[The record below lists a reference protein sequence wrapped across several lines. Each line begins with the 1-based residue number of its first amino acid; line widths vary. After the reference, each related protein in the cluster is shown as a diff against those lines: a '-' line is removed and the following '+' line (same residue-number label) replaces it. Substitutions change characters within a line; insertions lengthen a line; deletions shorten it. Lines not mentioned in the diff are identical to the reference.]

1 VDFKRKNM
9 FNLSISELEKYIQD
23 DLPYFD
29 LTTSLQNCND
39 SHAQIEV
46 YTREDIIVSCSEEA
60 AKIAELLNCKV
71 EFFVKSKTKLEKG
84 STILKFSG
92 LYEDIHKAWRL
103 TQILLEYSCKI
114 STYSYE
120 MNKKLKEKNPDCE
133 LLTTRKTF
141 PFSKRFCI
149 KAAICG
155 GAMPHRLN
163 LSETILF
170 FDGHRI
176 LYKNSDEFYE
186 DLKRIK
192 RKIPEKK
199 LNVES
204 DNLKDC
210 KNLMNIGVDVIQ
222 LDKIDFEELEKI
234 IEYKNE
240 NYPFVKILVA
250 GGINLTN
257 IEKYASYKI
266 DGVVTS
272 SVYNCGMANIS
283 SRLELN

>member
-1 VDFKRKNM
+1 M
-9 FNLSISELEKYIQD
+9 FNLSTFELEKYIQD

-29 LTTSLQNCND
+29 LTTSLQNCNNVL
-39 SHAQIEV
+39 AQIEV

-71 EFFVKSKTKLEKG
+71 DFFVKSKNKLEKG
-84 STILKFSG
+84 STILRFSG

-114 STYSYE
+114 STYAYQ
-120 MNKKLKEKNPDCE
+120 MKEKIEKINPSCE

-149 KAAICG
+149 KAAFCG

-163 LSETILF
+163 LSETVLF
-170 FDGHRI
+170 FEGHRI
-176 LYKNSDEFYE
+176 LYKNNEEFYE
-186 DLKRIK
+186 DLKKIK
-192 RKIPEKK
+192 TKIPEKK

-204 DNLKDC
+204 ESFEDSI
-210 KNLMNIGVDVIQ
+210 NLMKIGVDVIQ

-234 IEYKNE
+234 ITYKNE
-240 NYPFVKILVA
+240 NFSNVKILVA

-283 SRLELN
+283 SKLKII

>member
-1 VDFKRKNM
+1 M

-155 GAMPHRLN
+155 EAMPHRLN

-204 DNLKDC
+204 NNLQDSI
-210 KNLMNIGVDVIQ
+210 NLMKIGVDVIQ

>member
-1 VDFKRKNM
+1 M

-29 LTTSLQNCND
+29 LTTSLQNVNNKK
-39 SHAQIEV
+39 AQIEV

-60 AKIAELLNCKV
+60 AKIAELLDCEV
-71 EFFVKSKTKLEKG
+71 ESFEKSKTKIQKG
-84 STILKFSG
+84 NTILRFSG
-92 LYEDIHKAWRL
+92 DYENIHKAWRL

-114 STYSYE
+114 STYSYQ
-120 MNKKLKEKNPDCE
+120 MKEKIEKTNPTCE

-155 GAMPHRLN
+155 GVMPHRLN
-163 LSETILF
+163 LSESVLF
-170 FDGHRI
+170 FEGHRI
-176 LYKNSDEFYE
+176 LYKNYEEFYE

-192 RKIPEKK
+192 TKIPEKK

-204 DNLKDC
+204 DNLEDC
-210 KNLMNIGVDVIQ
+210 IELMKIGVDVLQ
-222 LDKIDFEELEKI
+222 LDKVDFKELEEI
-234 IEYKNE
+234 INYKNE
-240 NYPFVKILVA
+240 NFPNVKILVA
-250 GGINLTN
+250 GGINLSN
-257 IEKYASYKI
+257 VELFASFKI

-283 SRLELN
+283 SRLKII

>member
-1 VDFKRKNM
+1 M
-9 FNLSISELEKYIQD
+9 FNLSIQELEKYIQD

-29 LTTSLQNCND
+29 LTTSLQNCNNAI
-39 SHAQIEV
+39 AQIEV
-46 YTREDIIVSCSEEA
+46 FTREEIIVSCSEEA

-71 EFFVKSKTKLEKG
+71 DFFVKSKNKVEKDG
-84 STILKFSG
+84 TILKFSG

-114 STYSYE
+114 STYSYQ
-120 MNKKLKEKNPDCE
+120 MKEKIEKINPFCE

-149 KAAICG
+149 KASFCG

-163 LSETILF
+163 LSETVLF
-170 FDGHRI
+170 FEGHRI
-176 LYKNSDEFYE
+176 LYKNNEEFYE

-192 RKIPEKK
+192 TKIPEKK

-204 DNLKDC
+204 ESFEDSI
-210 KNLMNIGVDVIQ
+210 NLMKTGVDVIQ

-234 IEYKNE
+234 IIYKNE
-240 NYPFVKILVA
+240 NFPNVKILVA

-272 SVYNCGMANIS
+272 SVYTCGMANIS
-283 SRLELN
+283 SRLKII

>member
-1 VDFKRKNM
+1 M
-9 FNLSISELEKYIQD
+9 FNLSTFELEKYIQD

-29 LTTSLQNCND
+29 LTTSLQNCNNVL
-39 SHAQIEV
+39 AQIEV

-71 EFFVKSKTKLEKG
+71 DFFVKSKNKLEKG
-84 STILKFSG
+84 STILRFSG

-114 STYSYE
+114 STYAHE
-120 MNKKLKEKNPDCE
+120 MKEKIEKINPSCE

-149 KAAICG
+149 KAAFCG

-163 LSETILF
+163 LSETVLF
-170 FDGHRI
+170 FEGHRI
-176 LYKNSDEFYE
+176 LYKNNEEFYE

-192 RKIPEKK
+192 TKIPEKK

-204 DNLKDC
+204 ESFEDSI
-210 KNLMNIGVDVIQ
+210 NLMKIGVDVIQ

-234 IEYKNE
+234 ITYKNE
-240 NYPFVKILVA
+240 NYPNIKILVA

>member
-1 VDFKRKNM
+1 M

-155 GAMPHRLN
+155 GAIPHRLN

-204 DNLKDC
+204 DNLEDC

-222 LDKIDFEELEKI
+222 LDKIDFEELKKI
-234 IEYKNE
+234 IEYKDKNF
-240 NYPFVKILVA
+240 PFVKILVA

>member
-1 VDFKRKNM
+1 M

-204 DNLKDC
+204 DNLEDC

-250 GGINLTN
+250 GGINLSN

-283 SRLELN
+283 SKLEII

>member
-1 VDFKRKNM
+1 M
-9 FNLSISELEKYIQD
+9 FNLSINELEKYIQD

-29 LTTSLQNCND
+29 LTTSLQNCNNAI
-39 SHAQIEV
+39 AQIEV
-46 YTREDIIVSCSEEA
+46 YTREDIVVSCSEEA
-60 AKIAELLNCKV
+60 ARIAELLNCKV
-71 EFFVKSKTKLEKG
+71 EFFVKSKNKIEKG
-84 STILKFSG
+84 STILRFSG
-92 LYEDIHKAWRL
+92 FYEDIHKAWRL

-114 STYSYE
+114 STYSYQ
-120 MNKKLKEKNPDCE
+120 MKEKIEKINPTCE

-149 KAAICG
+149 KAAFCG

-170 FDGHRI
+170 FEGHRI
-176 LYKNSDEFYE
+176 LYKNNEEFYE

-192 RKIPEKK
+192 TKIPEKK

-204 DNLKDC
+204 ENFEDSV
-210 KNLMNIGVDVIQ
+210 NLMKIGVDVIQ

-234 IEYKNE
+234 ITYKNE

-283 SRLELN
+283 SRLRIV

>member
-1 VDFKRKNM
+1 M
-9 FNLSISELEKYIQD
+9 FNLSIQELEKYIQD

-29 LTTSLQNCND
+29 LTTSLQNCNNAI
-39 SHAQIEV
+39 AQIEV
-46 YTREDIIVSCSEEA
+46 FTREEIIVSCSEEA

-71 EFFVKSKTKLEKG
+71 DFFVKSKNKVEKDG
-84 STILKFSG
+84 TILKFSG

-114 STYSYE
+114 STYSYQ
-120 MNKKLKEKNPDCE
+120 MKEKIEEINPTCE

-149 KAAICG
+149 KASFCG

-163 LSETILF
+163 LSETVLF
-170 FDGHRI
+170 FEGHRI
-176 LYKNSDEFYE
+176 LYKNNEEFYQ

-192 RKIPEKK
+192 TKIPEKK

-204 DNLKDC
+204 ESFEDSI
-210 KNLMNIGVDVIQ
+210 NLMKTGVDVIQ

-234 IEYKNE
+234 IIYKNE
-240 NYPFVKILVA
+240 NFPNVKILVA

-283 SRLELN
+283 SRLKII

>member
-1 VDFKRKNM
+1 M
-9 FNLSISELEKYIQD
+9 FNLSIQELEKYIQD

-29 LTTSLQNCND
+29 LTTSLQNCNNAI
-39 SHAQIEV
+39 AQIEV
-46 YTREDIIVSCSEEA
+46 FTREEIIVSCSEEA

-71 EFFVKSKTKLEKG
+71 DFFVKSKNKVEKYG
-84 STILKFSG
+84 TILKFSG

-114 STYSYE
+114 STYAYK
-120 MNKKLKEKNPDCE
+120 MKEKIEKVNPSCE

-149 KAAICG
+149 KAAFCG

-163 LSETILF
+163 LSETVLF
-170 FDGHRI
+170 FEGHRI
-176 LYKNSDEFYE
+176 LYKNNEEFYQ

-192 RKIPEKK
+192 TKIPEKK

-204 DNLKDC
+204 ESLEDSI
-210 KNLMNIGVDVIQ
+210 NLMKIGVDVIQ
-222 LDKIDFEELEKI
+222 LDKIDFKELEKI
-234 IEYKNE
+234 IIYKNE
-240 NYPFVKILVA
+240 NFPNVKILVA

-283 SRLELN
+283 SRLKII

>member
-1 VDFKRKNM
+1 M
-9 FNLSISELEKYIQD
+9 FNLSINELEKYIQD

-29 LTTSLQNCND
+29 LTTSLQNCNNIK
-39 SHAQIEV
+39 AQIEV
-46 YTREDIIVSCSEEA
+46 FTREDIMVSCSEEA
-60 AKIAELLNCKV
+60 AKIAELLNCEI
-71 EFFVKSKTKLEKG
+71 EFFIKSKTKIEKN
-84 STILKFSG
+84 SSILKYSG
-92 LYEDIHKAWRL
+92 LYEDVHKAWRL
-103 TQILLEYSCKI
+103 TQILLEYSCMI

-120 MNKKLKEKNPDCE
+120 MKEKIEKINSSCE

-149 KAAICG
+149 KAAFCG

-170 FDGHRI
+170 FEGHRI
-176 LYKNSDEFYE
+176 LYKNNDDFYE

-192 RKIPEKK
+192 TKIPEKK

-204 DNLKDC
+204 DNFIDSV
-210 KNLMNIGVDVIQ
+210 NLMKNGVDVIQ
-222 LDKIDFEELEKI
+222 LDKVSFEELEKI
-234 IEYKNE
+234 VKYKNE
-240 NYPFVKILVA
+240 NFPFVKILAA

-257 IEKYASYKI
+257 VEKYANCGI
-266 DGVVTS
+266 DGIVTS

-283 SRLELN
+283 SKLKII

>member
-1 VDFKRKNM
+1 M
-9 FNLSISELEKYIQD
+9 FNLSIQELEKYIQD

-29 LTTSLQNCND
+29 LTTSLQNCNNAI
-39 SHAQIEV
+39 AQIEV
-46 YTREDIIVSCSEEA
+46 FTREEIIVSCSEEA

-71 EFFVKSKTKLEKG
+71 DFFVKSKNKVEKNG
-84 STILKFSG
+84 TILKFSG

-114 STYSYE
+114 STYAYQ
-120 MNKKLKEKNPDCE
+120 MKEKIEKINPSCE

-149 KAAICG
+149 KASFCG

-163 LSETILF
+163 LSETVLF
-170 FDGHRI
+170 FEGHRI
-176 LYKNSDEFYE
+176 LYKNNEEFYE

-192 RKIPEKK
+192 TKIPEKK

-204 DNLKDC
+204 ESFEDSI
-210 KNLMNIGVDVIQ
+210 NLMKIGVDVIQ

-234 IEYKNE
+234 IIYKNE
-240 NYPFVKILVA
+240 NFPNVKILVA

-283 SRLELN
+283 SRLKII

>member
-1 VDFKRKNM
+1 M
-9 FNLSISELEKYIQD
+9 FNLSTFELEKYIQD

-29 LTTSLQNCND
+29 LTTSLQNCNNAI
-39 SHAQIEV
+39 AQIEV
-46 YTREDIIVSCSEEA
+46 YTREDIVVSCSEEA

-71 EFFVKSKTKLEKG
+71 DFFVKSKNELEKNG
-84 STILKFSG
+84 TILKFSG

-114 STYSYE
+114 STYAHQ
-120 MNKKLKEKNPDCE
+120 MKEKIEKINPSCE

-149 KAAICG
+149 KAASCG

-163 LSETILF
+163 LSETVLF
-170 FDGHRI
+170 FEGHRI
-176 LYKNSDEFYE
+176 LYKSNIEFYE

-192 RKIPEKK
+192 TKIPEKK

-204 DNLKDC
+204 ESFEDSI
-210 KNLMNIGVDVIQ
+210 NLMKIGVDVIQ
-222 LDKIDFEELEKI
+222 LDKIDFEELGKI
-234 IEYKNE
+234 ITYKNE
-240 NYPFVKILVA
+240 NFPFVKILVA

-257 IEKYASYKI
+257 IEKYTSYKI

-283 SRLELN
+283 SKLKII

>member
-1 VDFKRKNM
+1 M
-9 FNLSISELEKYIQD
+9 FNLSIQELEKYIQD

-29 LTTSLQNCND
+29 LTTSLQNCNNAI
-39 SHAQIEV
+39 AQIEV
-46 YTREDIIVSCSEEA
+46 FTREDIIVSCSEEA

-71 EFFVKSKTKLEKG
+71 DFFVKSKNKVEKDG
-84 STILKFSG
+84 TILKFSG

-114 STYSYE
+114 STYSYQ
-120 MNKKLKEKNPDCE
+120 MKEKIEKINPSCE

-149 KAAICG
+149 KAAFCG

-163 LSETILF
+163 LSETVLF
-170 FDGHRI
+170 FEGHRI
-176 LYKNSDEFYE
+176 LYKNNEEFYE

-192 RKIPEKK
+192 TKIPEKK

-204 DNLKDC
+204 ESFEDSI
-210 KNLMNIGVDVIQ
+210 NLMKIGVDVIQ
-222 LDKIDFEELEKI
+222 LDKINFEELEKI
-234 IEYKNE
+234 ITYKNE
-240 NYPFVKILVA
+240 NFPNVKILVA

-257 IEKYASYKI
+257 IEKYTSYKI

-283 SRLELN
+283 SKLKII

>member
-1 VDFKRKNM
+1 M
-9 FNLSISELEKYIQD
+9 FNLSIHELEKYIQD

-29 LTTSLQNCND
+29 LTTSLQNCN
-39 SHAQIEV
+39 SVKAQIEV
-46 YTREDIIVSCSEEA
+46 FTREDIIVSCSEEA
-60 AKIAELLNCKV
+60 VKIAELLNCKV
-71 EFFVKSKTKLEKG
+71 EFFEKSKTKIEKG
-84 STILKFSG
+84 STILKYLG
-92 LYEDIHKAWRL
+92 DYEDIHKAWRL

-114 STYSYE
+114 STYSYQ
-120 MNKKLKEKNPDCE
+120 MKEKIEKINPSCE

-149 KAAICG
+149 KAAFCG

-163 LSETILF
+163 LSETVLF
-170 FDGHRI
+170 FEGHRI
-176 LYKNSDEFYE
+176 LYKNNVEFYE

-192 RKIPEKK
+192 TKIPEKK

-204 DNLKDC
+204 DNFEDSV
-210 KNLMNIGVDVIQ
+210 NLMKNGVDILQ
-222 LDKIDFEELEKI
+222 LDKIDFEELGKI
-234 IEYKNE
+234 ITYKNE
-240 NYPFVKILVA
+240 NYPLVKILLA

-283 SRLELN
+283 SRLKII

>member
-1 VDFKRKNM
+1 M
-9 FNLSISELEKYIQD
+9 FNLSIQELEKYIQD

-29 LTTSLQNCND
+29 LTTSLQNCNNTI
-39 SHAQIEV
+39 AQIEV
-46 YTREDIIVSCSEEA
+46 FTREDIIVSCSEEA
-60 AKIAELLNCKV
+60 AKIVELLNCKV
-71 EFFVKSKTKLEKG
+71 DFFVKSKNKVEKDG
-84 STILKFSG
+84 TILKFSG

-114 STYSYE
+114 STYSYL
-120 MNKKLKEKNPDCE
+120 MKEKIEKINPSCE

-149 KAAICG
+149 KAAFCG

-163 LSETILF
+163 LSETVLF
-170 FDGHRI
+170 FEGHRI
-176 LYKNSDEFYE
+176 LYKNNEEFYE

-192 RKIPEKK
+192 TKIPEKK

-204 DNLKDC
+204 ESFEDSI
-210 KNLMNIGVDVIQ
+210 NLMKIGVDVIQ

-234 IEYKNE
+234 ITYKNE
-240 NYPFVKILVA
+240 NFPNVKILVA

-283 SRLELN
+283 SRLKIM

>member
-1 VDFKRKNM
+1 M
-9 FNLSISELEKYIQD
+9 FNLSIQELEKYIQD

-29 LTTSLQNCND
+29 LTTSLQNCNNAI
-39 SHAQIEV
+39 AQIEV
-46 YTREDIIVSCSEEA
+46 FTREEIIVSCSEEA

-71 EFFVKSKTKLEKG
+71 DFFVKSKNKVEKDG
-84 STILKFSG
+84 TILKFSG

-114 STYSYE
+114 STYAYQ
-120 MNKKLKEKNPDCE
+120 MKEKIEEINPSCE

-149 KAAICG
+149 KAAFCG

-163 LSETILF
+163 LSETVLF
-170 FDGHRI
+170 FEGHRI
-176 LYKNSDEFYE
+176 LHKNNEEFYE

-192 RKIPEKK
+192 TKIPEKK

-204 DNLKDC
+204 DNLEDS
-210 KNLMNIGVDVIQ
+210 KNLMKIGVDVIQ

-234 IEYKNE
+234 ITYKNE
-240 NYPFVKILVA
+240 NFPNVKILVA

-272 SVYNCGMANIS
+272 SVYTCGMANIS
-283 SRLELN
+283 SRLKII

>member
-1 VDFKRKNM
+1 M
-9 FNLSISELEKYIQD
+9 FNLTTSELEKYIQD

-29 LTTSLQNCND
+29 LTTSLQNCNGVK
-39 SHAQIEV
+39 AQIEV
-46 YTREDIIVSCSEEA
+46 FTREDIIVSCSEEA
-60 AKIAELLNCKV
+60 AKIAELLNCKID
-71 EFFVKSKTKLEKG
+71 FFVKSKMEIEKG
-84 STILKFSG
+84 STILKYSG
-92 LYEDIHKAWRL
+92 NYEDIHKAWRL

-114 STYSYE
+114 STYAYQ
-120 MNKKLKEKNPDCE
+120 MKEKIEKINSSCE

-149 KAAICG
+149 KAAFCG

-163 LSETILF
+163 LSETVLF
-170 FDGHRI
+170 FEGHRI
-176 LYKNSDEFYE
+176 LYKNNDEFYE
-186 DLKRIK
+186 DLKKIK
-192 RKIPEKK
+192 TKIPEKK

-204 DNLKDC
+204 DNLQDSI
-210 KNLMNIGVDVIQ
+210 NLMKIGVDVIQ

-234 IEYKNE
+234 ITYKNE
-240 NYPFVKILVA
+240 NFPNVKILVA

-257 IEKYASYKI
+257 IERYASYKI

-283 SRLELN
+283 SRLKII

>member
-1 VDFKRKNM
+1 M
-9 FNLSISELEKYIQD
+9 FNLTTSELEKYIQD

-29 LTTSLQNCND
+29 LTTSLQNCNNAI
-39 SHAQIEV
+39 AQIEV

-71 EFFVKSKTKLEKG
+71 DFFVKSKNKIEKDG
-84 STILKFSG
+84 TILRFSG

-114 STYSYE
+114 STYAYQ
-120 MNKKLKEKNPDCE
+120 MKEKIEKINPFCE

-149 KAAICG
+149 KAAFCG

-163 LSETILF
+163 LSETVLYF
-170 FDGHRI
+170 EGHRI
-176 LYKNSDEFYE
+176 LYKNNEEFYE

-192 RKIPEKK
+192 TKIPEKK

-204 DNLKDC
+204 ESLKDSI
-210 KNLMNIGVDVIQ
+210 NLMKVGVDVIQ

-234 IEYKNE
+234 ITFKNE
-240 NYPFVKILVA
+240 NFPNVKILVA

-283 SRLELN
+283 SRLKII

>member
-1 VDFKRKNM
+1 M

-29 LTTSLQNCND
+29 LTTSLQNCHD

-163 LSETILF
+163 LSETVLF
-170 FDGHRI
+170 FEGHRI
-176 LYKNSDEFYE
+176 LYKNNEEFYE

-204 DNLKDC
+204 DNLEDC

-222 LDKIDFEELEKI
+222 LDKIDFEELKKI
-234 IEYKNE
+234 IEYKDKNFP
-240 NYPFVKILVA
+240 NVKILVA
-250 GGINLTN
+250 GGINLSN

-283 SRLELN
+283 SKLEII

>member
-1 VDFKRKNM
+1 M
-9 FNLSISELEKYIQD
+9 FNLSIQELEKYIQD

-29 LTTSLQNCND
+29 LTTCLQNCNNAI
-39 SHAQIEV
+39 AQIEV
-46 YTREDIIVSCSEEA
+46 FTREDIIVSCSEEA

-71 EFFVKSKTKLEKG
+71 DFFVKSKNKVEKDG
-84 STILKFSG
+84 TILKFSG

-114 STYSYE
+114 STYSYQ
-120 MNKKLKEKNPDCE
+120 MKEKIEKINPSCE

-149 KAAICG
+149 KAVFCG

-163 LSETILF
+163 LSETVLF
-170 FDGHRI
+170 FEGHRI
-176 LYKNSDEFYE
+176 LYKNNEEFYE

-192 RKIPEKK
+192 TKIPEKK

-204 DNLKDC
+204 ESFEDSI
-210 KNLMNIGVDVIQ
+210 NLMKIGVDVIQ

-234 IEYKNE
+234 ITYKNE
-240 NYPFVKILVA
+240 NFPNIKILVA

-283 SRLELN
+283 SKLKII

>member
-1 VDFKRKNM
+1 M
-9 FNLSISELEKYIQD
+9 FNLSTSELEKYIQD

-29 LTTSLQNCND
+29 LTTSLQNCNNVL
-39 SHAQIEV
+39 AQIEV
-46 YTREDIIVSCSEEA
+46 YTRENIIVSCSEEA

-71 EFFVKSKTKLEKG
+71 DFFVKSKNKLEKG
-84 STILKFSG
+84 STILRFSG

-114 STYSYE
+114 STYAYQ
-120 MNKKLKEKNPDCE
+120 MKEKIEKINPFCE

-149 KAAICG
+149 KAAFCG

-163 LSETILF
+163 LSETVLYF
-170 FDGHRI
+170 EGHRI
-176 LYKNSDEFYE
+176 LYKNNEEFYE

-192 RKIPEKK
+192 TKIPEKK

-204 DNLKDC
+204 DNLQDC
-210 KNLMNIGVDVIQ
+210 INLMKIEVDVIQ

-234 IEYKNE
+234 ITYKNE
-240 NYPFVKILVA
+240 NFPNVKILVA

-283 SRLELN
+283 SKLKII

>member
-1 VDFKRKNM
+1 M

-23 DLPYFD
+23 DIPYFD
-29 LTTSLQNCND
+29 LTTSLQNCNNVK
-39 SHAQIEV
+39 AQIEV

-71 EFFVKSKTKLEKG
+71 EYFKKSKTKVEKG
-84 STILKFSG
+84 STIMKYSG
-92 LYEDIHKAWRL
+92 AYEDIHKAWRL

-114 STYSYE
+114 STYSYQ
-120 MNKKLKEKNPDCE
+120 MKEKVEKLNPTCE

-163 LSETILF
+163 LSETVLF
-170 FDGHRI
+170 FEGHRI

-204 DNLKDC
+204 ENLEDSI
-210 KNLMNIGVDVIQ
+210 NLMKIGVDVLQ
-222 LDKIDFEELEKI
+222 LDKIDFKELEKI
-234 IEYKNE
+234 IDYKNV
-240 NYPFVKILVA
+240 NYPQVKILVA
-250 GGINLTN
+250 GGINLSN
-257 IEKYASYKI
+257 IEKYVSYKI

-283 SRLELN
+283 SKLEII

>member
-1 VDFKRKNM
+1 
-9 FNLSISELEKYIQD
+9 
-23 DLPYFD
+23 
-29 LTTSLQNCND
+29 
-39 SHAQIEV
+39 
-46 YTREDIIVSCSEEA
+46 
-60 AKIAELLNCKV
+60 
-71 EFFVKSKTKLEKG
+71 
-84 STILKFSG
+84 
-92 LYEDIHKAWRL
+92 
-103 TQILLEYSCKI
+103 
-114 STYSYE
+114 
-120 MNKKLKEKNPDCE
+120 
-133 LLTTRKTF
+133 
-141 PFSKRFCI
+141 
-149 KAAICG
+149 
-155 GAMPHRLN
+155 MPHRLN

-204 DNLKDC
+204 DNLEDC

>member
-1 VDFKRKNM
+1 M
-9 FNLSISELEKYIQD
+9 FNLTTSELEKYIQD

-29 LTTSLQNCND
+29 LTTSLQNCNNAI
-39 SHAQIEV
+39 AQIEI

-60 AKIAELLNCKV
+60 SKIAELLNCKV
-71 EFFVKSKTKLEKG
+71 DFFVKSKNKIKKDG
-84 STILKFSG
+84 TILRFSG

-114 STYSYE
+114 STYAYQ
-120 MNKKLKEKNPDCE
+120 MKEKIEKINPSCE

-149 KAAICG
+149 KAALCG

-170 FDGHRI
+170 FEGHRI
-176 LYKNSDEFYE
+176 LYKNSEEFYE
-186 DLKRIK
+186 DLKKIK
-192 RKIPEKK
+192 TKIPEKK

-204 DNLKDC
+204 KSLKDSI
-210 KNLMNIGVDVIQ
+210 NLMKIGVDVLQ

-234 IEYKNE
+234 ITYKNE
-240 NYPFVKILVA
+240 NFPNVKILVA

-283 SRLELN
+283 SRLKII

>member
-1 VDFKRKNM
+1 M
-9 FNLSISELEKYIQD
+9 FNLTTSELEKYIQD

-29 LTTSLQNCND
+29 LTTSLQNCNNAI
-39 SHAQIEV
+39 AQIEV

-60 AKIAELLNCKV
+60 SKIAELLNCKV
-71 EFFVKSKTKLEKG
+71 DFFVKSKNKIKKDG
-84 STILKFSG
+84 TILRFSG

-114 STYSYE
+114 STYAYQ
-120 MNKKLKEKNPDCE
+120 MKEKIEKINPACE

-149 KAAICG
+149 KAAFCG

-163 LSETILF
+163 LSETVLYF
-170 FDGHRI
+170 EGHRI
-176 LYKNSDEFYE
+176 LYKNNEEFYE

-192 RKIPEKK
+192 TKIPEKK

-204 DNLKDC
+204 ESLEDSI
-210 KNLMNIGVDVIQ
+210 NLMKVGVDVIQ

-234 IEYKNE
+234 ITYKNE
-240 NYPFVKILVA
+240 NFPNIKILVA

-283 SRLELN
+283 SRLKII

>member
-1 VDFKRKNM
+1 M
-9 FNLSISELEKYIQD
+9 FNLSTSELEKYIQD

-29 LTTSLQNCND
+29 LTTSLQNCNNAI
-39 SHAQIEV
+39 AQIEV
-46 YTREDIIVSCSEEA
+46 YTREDILVSCSEEA

-71 EFFVKSKTKLEKG
+71 DFFVKSKNKLEKNG
-84 STILKFSG
+84 TILKFSG

-114 STYSYE
+114 STYAHE
-120 MNKKLKEKNPDCE
+120 MKEKIEKINPSCE

-149 KAAICG
+149 KAAFCG

-163 LSETILF
+163 LSETVLF
-170 FDGHRI
+170 FEGHRI
-176 LYKNSDEFYE
+176 LYKNNQEFYE

-192 RKIPEKK
+192 TKIPEKK

-204 DNLKDC
+204 ESFEDSI
-210 KNLMNIGVDVIQ
+210 NLMKIGVDVIQ

-234 IEYKNE
+234 ITYKNE

-257 IEKYASYKI
+257 IEKYTSYKI
-266 DGVVTS
+266 DGVITS

-283 SRLELN
+283 SRLKII

>member
-1 VDFKRKNM
+1 M
-9 FNLSISELEKYIQD
+9 FNLSTFELEKYIQD

-29 LTTSLQNCND
+29 LTTSLQNCNNAI
-39 SHAQIEV
+39 AQIEV

-71 EFFVKSKTKLEKG
+71 EFFEKSKTKIEKG
-84 STILKFSG
+84 STILRFSG

-114 STYSYE
+114 STYAYQ
-120 MNKKLKEKNPDCE
+120 MKEKIEKINPSCE

-149 KAAICG
+149 KAAFCG

-163 LSETILF
+163 LSETVLF
-170 FDGHRI
+170 FEGHRI
-176 LYKNSDEFYE
+176 LYKTNEEFYE

-192 RKIPEKK
+192 TKIPEKK

-204 DNLKDC
+204 ESLEDSI
-210 KNLMNIGVDVIQ
+210 NLMKIGVDVIQ

-234 IEYKNE
+234 IEYKNQ
-240 NYPFVKILVA
+240 NFPNVKILVA

-283 SRLELN
+283 SRLRIV